1 MKTDQTATGFS
12 YLIGEEY
19 NNSIAHSK
27 SERKWL
33 SILVAVSYAA
43 TAFIATSCLL
53 FAATVTASP
62 RT

>member
-27 SERKWL
+27 KRKKVVVYF
-33 SILVAVSYAA
+33 SCFSYAA

-53 FAATVTASP
+53 FAATMTASP